1 MGYGT
6 QSGSTSAQADGGA
19 FNSRAGWARYSNL
32 AAEYANAAA
41 ASAAEAASAVV
52 DAQVAVDA
60 AAAAEQSAIDAANAS
75 RLTAGTITT
84 GAPGSSASVSI
95 TGVAGAQVLDL
106 TIPRGDIGATG
117 SSGAAATV
125 TVGTTTTLP
134 AGSPATV
141 TNVGTSSAAVFDFG
155 VPKGADGVGS
165 GSVTS
170 VSIASANGFSGTV
183 ATPTSTP
190 AITITTGVNGITK
203 GNGTGLSAAV
213 AGTDYVAPGGALG
226 TPTSGNATNLTNT
239 IAPQTAAA
247 TSKTAPVD
255 ADEIPITDSVAS
267 FGLKKLTWANLK
279 STVKT
284 YFDTLYASLAGNTF
298 TGAQVYS
305 DQQLSRGM
313 FKDVGEVF
321 LDKGNSG
328 TSAQTL
334 DYTSGSVQ
342 RLTVTGAFTLN
353 AVANWPPA
361 GNLGAL
367 TLELV
372 NGASSVVTWPTI
384 NWVKS
389 DGSFTTTFASNGVTL
404 QASGTD
410 FVLLWSRD
418 GGTTVYGKI
427 MR

>member
-1 MGYGT
+1 LY
-6 QSGSTSAQADGGA
+6 
-19 FNSRAGWARYSNL
+19 FIL
-32 AAEYANAAA
+32 F
-41 ASAAEAASAVV
+41 
-52 DAQVAVDA
+52 
-60 AAAAEQSAIDAANAS
+60 
-75 RLTAGTITT
+75 L
-84 GAPGSSASVSI
+84 
-95 TGVAGAQVLDL
+95 
-106 TIPRGDIGATG
+106 
-117 SSGAAATV
+117 
-125 TVGTTTTLP
+125 
-134 AGSPATV
+134 
-141 TNVGTSSAAVFDFG
+141 
-155 VPKGADGVGS
+155 
-165 GSVTS
+165 
-170 VSIASANGFSGTV
+170 
-183 ATPTSTP
+183 
-190 AITITTGVNGITK
+190 
-203 GNGTGLSAAV
+203 
-213 AGTDYVAPGGALG
+213 
-226 TPTSGNATNLTNT
+226 
-239 IAPQTAAA
+239 
-247 TSKTAPVD
+247 KTAPVD